1 MKKNKDSEIQALKII
16 STWAI
21 CANKYSDDF
30 DRKKTLEQIYA
41 LAIKTIKE
49 SGEIVNE

>member
-1 MKKNKDSEIQALKII
+1 MTKNKDSAIQALKII

-21 CANKYSDDF
+21 CANKYSDF
-30 DRKKTLEQIYA
+30 ERKKTLEQIYE